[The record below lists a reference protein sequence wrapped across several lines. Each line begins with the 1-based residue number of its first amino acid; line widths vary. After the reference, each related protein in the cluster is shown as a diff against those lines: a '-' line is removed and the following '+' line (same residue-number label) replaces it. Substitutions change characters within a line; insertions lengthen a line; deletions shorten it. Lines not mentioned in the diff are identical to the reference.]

1 MNAAHSERGMN
12 RRLGVLLF
20 FLRSNLPM
28 PYSGEQGDADLD
40 PTTLSHVSLNEP
52 THFLRMN
59 LF

>member
-1 MNAAHSERGMN
+1 MN